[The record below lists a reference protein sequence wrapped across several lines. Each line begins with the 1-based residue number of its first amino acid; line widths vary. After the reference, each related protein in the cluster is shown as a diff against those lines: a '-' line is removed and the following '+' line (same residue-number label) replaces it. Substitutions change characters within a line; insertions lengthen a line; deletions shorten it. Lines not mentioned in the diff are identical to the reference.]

1 MQERRVTMTVYCGV
15 DLHTRQQLVKWCDTR
30 DGEIKEERLFHES
43 LDDVRNFYSQF
54 TGGVIV
60 GIEACGYSEWFERML
75 QDLGHEVW
83 VGDATKIRRRAR
95 SRQKTDRRD
104 AELLIDLLLKEEFP
118 RINRLSFESLEVLRR
133 LRYRHRLVQMRTRMR
148 NSLQAIALGSG
159 VVLKSKLRTKRGCE
173 KLNDLPLSPVLSQQ
187 RAGWLE
193 MIAEVER
200 RVTQIEEELK
210 KVAAGDER
218 VERLR
223 THPGI
228 GLLTGLALVH
238 TLWPV
243 SRFANSRKVT
253 AYVGLEPREYSSGE
267 RKRMGRI
274 SKAGSRVLRFLLVE
288 AGIKATREDA
298 DMKQLYYRVMH
309 RREQARAKVAVAR
322 HLLIHAFIML
332 RDGIDYAE
340 FKARGA
346 GRRSAARTIHRPQV
360 PDHLIERPASA

>member
-1 MQERRVTMTVYCGV
+1 MTVYCGV

-104 AELLIDLLLKEEFP
+104 AELLIDLLLKEGFP

-159 VVLKSKLRTKRGCE
+159 IVLKSKLRTKRGCE

-200 RVTQIEEELK
+200 RVTQVEEELK
-210 KVAAGDER
+210 KVAA
-218 VERLR
+218 
-223 THPGI
+223 
-228 GLLTGLALVH
+228 
-238 TLWPV
+238 
-243 SRFANSRKVT
+243 
-253 AYVGLEPREYSSGE
+253 
-267 RKRMGRI
+267 
-274 SKAGSRVLRFLLVE
+274 
-288 AGIKATREDA
+288 
-298 DMKQLYYRVMH
+298 VMS
-309 RREQARAKVAVAR
+309 V
-322 HLLIHAFIML
+322 
-332 RDGIDYAE
+332 
-340 FKARGA
+340 
-346 GRRSAARTIHRPQV
+346 
-360 PDHLIERPASA
+360 

>member
-1 MQERRVTMTVYCGV
+1 MQERRATMTIYCGV
-15 DLHTRQQLVKWCDTR
+15 DFHTRQQLIKWCDTTV
-30 DGEIKEERLFHES
+30 GEIKEQRLFHDS
-43 LDDVRNFYSQF
+43 LDDVRKFYAQF
-54 TGGVIV
+54 TGEVRV
-60 GIEACGYSEWFERML
+60 GIEACGYSEWFERLL

-104 AELLIDLLLKEEFP
+104 AELLLDLLLKDEFP

-133 LRYRHRLVQMRTRMR
+133 LRHRHRLVQMRSSMR

-159 VVLKSKLRTKRGCE
+159 IILKSRLRTKRGRE

-187 RAGWLE
+187 RSGWWE
-193 MIAEVER
+193 MIEEVER
-200 RVTQIEEELK
+200 RIAQVERELEK
-210 KVAAGDER
+210 AAAGDER
-218 VERLR
+218 VGRLR

-238 TLWPV
+238 TLSPV

-288 AGIKATREDA
+288 AGIKAVREDA
-298 DMKQLYYRVMH
+298 ELKKLYYRVLH

-332 RDGIDYAE
+332 RDEIDYAE
-340 FKARGA
+340 FKLRGA
-346 GRRSAARTIHRPQV
+346 ELRSDARTIHRLQMPG
-360 PDHLIERPASA
+360 